1 MHHARRR
8 HGDQDR
14 IQRGDDDFT
23 LEGAYC
29 RLSRWDFDGTPKTG
43 QSPRRG
49 DTDSVSASTDDDLGE
64 DAKASR
70 KRRWRKLRTIPNV
83 IALMQSKRTTTT
95 DAGLRTKRYACMLPQ
110 PAIPVCEI
118 VNNVQYIWREGWF

>member
-49 DTDSVSASTDDDLGE
+49 DTDSAGASTDDDLGE
-64 DAKASR
+64 DAKASAFQQHGCTGSCVYKSTFR
-70 KRRWRKLRTIPNV
+70 NCRC
-83 IALMQSKRTTTT
+83 
-95 DAGLRTKRYACMLPQ
+95 RYC
-110 PAIPVCEI
+110 C
-118 VNNVQYIWREGWF
+118 